1 MDIFGERVLS
11 LDDSKTLRLTK
22 LASRDRGGTLC
33 HPECGH
39 SEKQV
44 LLTRVNKVNMSIVFY
59 LNLFI
64 VVWRMAFFRTTAAT
78 RVMCLKLMK
87 F

>member
-11 LDDSKTLRLTK
+11 LDDSKTLQLTN

-39 SEKQV
+39 NEKQV
-44 LLTRVNKVNMSIVFY
+44 LLTRVNKVD
-59 LNLFI
+59 LTLELFI
-64 VVWRMAFFRTTAAT
+64 CYCGGWPFCGRLLLHVLCA
-78 RVMCLKLMK
+78 
-87 F
+87 

>member
-11 LDDSKTLRLTK
+11 LDDSKTLQLTN

-44 LLTRVNKVNMSIVFY
+44 LLTRVNLIQ
-59 LNLFI
+59 
-64 VVWRMAFFRTTAAT
+64 
-78 RVMCLKLMK
+78 
-87 F
+87 

>member
-11 LDDSKTLRLTK
+11 LDGSKTLQLTN
-22 LASRDRGGTLC
+22 LASGDRRGTLC

-39 SEKQV
+39 NEKQV
-44 LLTRVNKVNMSIVFY
+44 LLTRVNKVNISTDLI
-59 LNLFI
+59 LKLF
-64 VVWRMAFFRTTAAT
+64 VLWRTVSLRTTAAT
-78 RVMCLKLMK
+78 RATCLKPMK